1 MSRPSSVPGKVEY
14 PPPAHS
20 RTSKSSLS
28 VTSLHEKSP
37 VVGPPHSVLPKA
49 EPNVSLF
56 GYSTY
61 QPQSYMHEIKV
72 KNELQ
77 THKQLPGKSANM
89 TDHHGREI
97 HQNPPPLLSDQKSSV
112 IVKNEG
118 RDLPKA
124 PTPQQHSPS
133 LKMMSYMNVQPVT
146 PQHKPSGYE
155 YRSPTQSPHHHH
167 HHMES
172 IQAKNIPQSHHRPGA
187 NAQLPS
193 PHGHP
198 AHPHN
203 RQSPHAQHPHQPHPT
218 PPEPRYLS
226 RPGPEPGIQYGAK
239 SAYSYPHPPTASST
253 THYAAPAGS
262 KPKVSSP
269 APSHI
274 YGKPNSGIM
283 TGTPV
288 CRASDPGP
296 VPGPLPLTSKAGT
309 SPYQQVPHHH
319 GAPPL
324 PLPPPAHSS
333 RSVYDS
339 RGFAGAVSATKL
351 PPPPLHTSPSTA
363 ASAPLSRTVV
373 YPSHHSSPHQT
384 PGQPLPPQQSMSTAF
399 QTQPLDLGVE
409 RTSSPKRKAPTPSD
423 DCSIQPV
430 SLEVCKK
437 RRVDEPQP
445 LSLQSVGP
453 PVLSRVCEPSPLIAS
468 AATSITTVVNTAL
481 LTQPNNQSQVR

>member
-1 MSRPSSVPGKVEY
+1 M
-14 PPPAHS
+14 
-20 RTSKSSLS
+20 
-28 VTSLHEKSP
+28 
-37 VVGPPHSVLPKA
+37 GPPHSVLPKA

-56 GYSTY
+56 GYSAY
-61 QPQSYMHEIKV
+61 QPQTYMHEIKV
-72 KNELQ
+72 KSEHQ
-77 THKQLPGKSANM
+77 SHKSMPGKSASLSGSHER
-89 TDHHGREI
+89 DHHGREVLP
-97 HQNPPPLLSDQKSSV
+97 NPPQLLSDHKSSV

-118 RDLPKA
+118 RELPKA

-133 LKMMSYMNVQPVT
+133 PKMMSYLNVQPVT

-172 IQAKNIPQSHHRPGA
+172 MQAKNMPQSHHRPGSTT
-187 NAQLPS
+187 QLPS
-193 PHGHP
+193 PHGHT

-203 RQSPHAQHPHQPHPT
+203 RQSPHAQHQHQPPHNP

-226 RPGPEPGIQYGAK
+226 RPGPEPGMQYGAK
-239 SAYSYPHPPTASST
+239 PSYSYPHQPTASST

-288 CRASDPGP
+288 CRASDTGP

-319 GAPPL
+319 GAPPP

-339 RGFAGAVSATKL
+339 RGFSGSVSASKL
-351 PPPPLHTSPSTA
+351 PPPLHTSPPTS
-363 ASAPLSRTVV
+363 ASAPLSRSVV
-373 YPSHHSSPHQT
+373 HPAHHTSAHQT
-384 PGQPLPPQQSMSTAF
+384 PGQPIAPQQPMSAAF

-423 DCSIQPV
+423 DGSGQPV

-437 RRVDEPQP
+437 RRIEEPQP
-445 LSLQSVGP
+445 LSLQCVGP
-453 PVLSRVCEPSPLIAS
+453 PVLSRVSEPSPLIAS

-481 LTQPNNQSQVR
+481 LVQPNNQSQVCAIISLVI